1 MFMSILHTPLKIKD
15 ITIKNRI
22 MMSPMCMYT
31 ASTEGIPNDWHIVH
45 YATRAIG
52 GVGLIMQ
59 EATAVESRGRIT
71 DRDLGIWNDE
81 QAKELKKIVDICK
94 ANGAAVG
101 IQLAHAGRKCDIL
114 YEDVVGP
121 SPIKAG
127 DNYKLPRELSIE
139 EIKSIVKAFGE
150 AARRAHLA
158 GYDVV
163 EIHAAHGY
171 LIHEFLS
178 PLSNKRKDEY
188 GGSIE
193 NRARFLIEVIEEVR
207 KNWPQTKPIFV
218 RVSADDYIEGGI
230 NIDMMVDYINM
241 IKDKVDLID
250 VSSGG
255 LLSADIN
262 LYPGYQVKYAETI
275 KKRCNIKTSAVGL
288 ITTQELAEEIL
299 SNKRADLVALGREL
313 LRNPYWV
320 LHTYTSREDWPK
332 QYERA
337 FKK

>member
-1 MFMSILHTPLKIKD
+1 MSILHTPLNIKD
-15 ITIKNRI
+15 VTIKNRI

-31 ASTEGIPNDWHIVH
+31 ASTDGMPNDWHMVH
-45 YATRAIG
+45 YATRAVG

-71 DRDLGIWNDE
+71 DHDIGIWNDE
-81 QAKELKKIVDICK
+81 QVEKLKKIVDICK
-94 ANGAAVG
+94 ANGAVMG
-101 IQLAHAGRKCDIL
+101 IQLAHAGRKCDIS

-127 DNYKLPRELSIE
+127 DQYKIPRELSVD
-139 EIKSIVKAFGE
+139 EIKSIVKSFGE
-150 AARRAHLA
+150 AAKRANIA
-158 GYDVV
+158 GYDIV

-178 PLSNKRKDEY
+178 PLSNKRSDEY
-188 GGSIE
+188 GKSLEG
-193 NRARFLIEVIEEVR
+193 RARLLNEVIDEVR
-207 KNWPQTKPIFV
+207 KNWPINKPIFV
-218 RVSADDYIEGGI
+218 RVSADDYIDGGI

-255 LLSADIN
+255 LLNAHIN
-262 LYPGYQVKYAETI
+262 LYPGYQIKYAETI
-275 KKRCNIKTSAVGL
+275 KNRCNIKTSAVGL
-288 ITTQELAEEIL
+288 ITTQELAEETL
-299 SNKRADLVALGREL
+299 SNGRSDMIALGREL
-313 LRNPYWV
+313 LRNPYWA
-320 LHTYTSREDWPK
+320 LMTYTSKTDWPK

-337 FKK
+337 VR